1 MNMQGSQP
9 RPIIEEWEWQ
19 YQAAC
24 KGLATDIFFYS
35 DRERGPKRA
44 KREKIAKAIC
54 ATCPVIKEC
63 RDQALRL
70 AEPFGIWGGLTQEE
84 RFAILNRKSQSSD
97 LIA

>member
-1 MNMQGSQP
+1 MQGSQP

-24 KGLATDIFFYS
+24 KGLVTDIFFYS

-70 AEPFGIWGGLTQEE
+70 AEPYGIWGGLTQEE
-84 RFAILNRKSQSSD
+84 RFAILNRKNQSSD

>member
-1 MNMQGSQP
+1 MQGSQP

-70 AEPFGIWGGLTQEE
+70 AEPYGIWGGLTQEE
-84 RFAILNRKSQSSD
+84 RFAILNRKNQSSD